1 MELAKKFVGYFAVG
15 SIAAAIDLGLFW
27 LLVRFGIAILPA
39 AATSVSVAVC
49 ANFLMLSLLVYRLE
63 LFHLKRFVLFVSWSA
78 LGIAANSAL
87 SYWFIGL
94 GLHILLG
101 KALAILA
108 VFLVNFTFNTA
119 VTFAK
124 LDPHHEEGRV

>member
-27 LLVRFGIAILPA
+27 LLVRVGIAILPA

-63 LFHLKRFVLFVSWSA
+63 LLHLKRFVLFVSWSA

-87 SYWFIGL
+87 SYWFISL
-94 GLHILLG
+94 GLHILIG

-124 LDPHHEEGRV
+124 LDPQRVGDGG

>member
-1 MELAKKFVGYFAVG
+1 MELARKFVGYFAVG
-15 SIAAAIDLGLFW
+15 TIAAAIDLGLFW
-27 LLVRFGIAILPA
+27 LLDRIGVAILPA
-39 AATSVSVAVC
+39 AAASVSVAVC

-63 LFHLKRFVLFVSWSA
+63 LFHLKRFALFVSWSA
-78 LGIAANSAL
+78 LGLAANAAL

-94 GLHILLG
+94 GMHILLG

-124 LDPHHEEGRV
+124 LDTRRGPEEG